1 MVTGVTNESNTF
13 VTVMRKWILAA
24 SVAIVATAC
33 TQTKNTEMDIQNI
46 QLINIEEHFTDQ
58 RILDA
63 MAEFTSKLP
72 APTGKY
78 KEIADFF
85 QGHTLVGDALL
96 DVENIRLPH
105 MDSLGVGMQILSYP
119 TPISDVIPAE
129 EAVKISRQANDI
141 LAEIVSEHPDR
152 FRAMALLPMADPE
165 AAALE
170 LERTVKELGLVG
182 AMLYGQY
189 KGRFYDEPEFFPI
202 FEKAAELDVPVS
214 FHPAYI
220 NQSVMEHYYMSDS
233 FSPIVGAEL
242 SSAMF
247 GWHLDVGIHVVRM
260 VLSGIFD
267 KLPDLKIIS
276 GHWGENIPFFFDRM
290 DYMQNMVDT
299 GLKKKIS
306 EYYRDNVYITPSGI
320 VSENDMDYILKV
332 FGAEHII
339 WSEDYPYIKTSDIR
353 FFLDN
358 SDLTDEQK
366 YMIARGNAEK
376 LYKIAK

>member
-1 MVTGVTNESNTF
+1 MKYG
-13 VTVMRKWILAA
+13 ILAVC
-24 SVAIVATAC
+24 VALAATAC
-33 TQTKNTEMDIQNI
+33 TQKKDKEMDMQNV

-63 MAEFTSKLP
+63 MAVFTSQLP

-96 DVENIRLPH
+96 DIEDIRLPH
-105 MDSLGVGMQILSYP
+105 MDSLGIGMQILSYP
-119 TPISDVIPAE
+119 SPISDVIPAE
-129 EAVKISRQANDI
+129 DAVRIARQANDI
-141 LAEIVSEHPDR
+141 LAEIVREHPDR
-152 FRAMALLPMADPE
+152 FRAMALLPMADPK
-165 AAALE
+165 AAAVE
-170 LERTVKELGLVG
+170 LERTVKELGFVS

-189 KGRFYDEPEFFPI
+189 KGRFYDEPEFFPV
-202 FEKAAELDVPVS
+202 FEKAAELDVPIS

-220 NQSVMEHYYMSDS
+220 NPTVMEHYYMSDS
-233 FSPIVGAEL
+233 YSPIVGAEL

-247 GWHLDVGIHVVRM
+247 GWHIDVGIHLVRL

-267 KLPDLKIIS
+267 KLPNLKVIS

-306 EYYRDNVYITPSGI
+306 EYYKENVYITPSGI
-320 VSENDMDYILKV
+320 ISENDMEYILKV
-332 FGAEHII
+332 FGPEHII
-339 WSEDYPYIKTSDIR
+339 WSEDFPYIKTEKIR
-353 FFLDN
+353 FFLD
-358 SDLTDEQK
+358 DPTLTDEQK
-366 YMIARGNAEK
+366 YLIARGNAEK
-376 LYKIAK
+376 LYKIAQ